1 MPTYDYEC
9 DACGH
14 QFEEF
19 QSMRDDALTVC
30 PSCNETA
37 LRRLITGGTGV
48 IFKGS
53 GFYVTDSKKRAPLP
67 GPRNLP
73 TRRAEATGNPARERA
88 QTQKVVTEAAVR
100 PVRKVPPVAKAR
112 PGIQPTGRK
121 RRRAAKK
128 RPPDVSYF
136 VKTIY
141 CFFVLVMVL
150 YTYGHQRVPVGRF
163 QLLF

>member
-53 GFYVTDSKKRAPLP
+53 GFYVTDSKKKSASS
-67 GPRNLP
+67 
-73 TRRAEATGNPARERA
+73 
-88 QTQKVVTEAAVR
+88 EAAK
-100 PVRKVPPVAKAR
+100 PSDKTGGSDGKPDEGTSSDAKSSDGSGGPSGADGSSGGESASSDTTNGKGKSS
-112 PGIQPTGRK
+112 PSGE
-121 RRRAAKK
+121 KK
-128 RPPDVSYF
+128 
-136 VKTIY
+136 TA
-141 CFFVLVMVL
+141 
-150 YTYGHQRVPVGRF
+150 
-163 QLLF
+163 